1 MAKSPEQITIR
12 EALIE
17 AINTRGLQEAL
28 EFNPE
33 EMALYKDTISKIDNK
48 VIGNTGWKN
57 TMANALKTYLF
68 QWNNITVPGSDQ
80 SILDLPVSEFS
91 KQKGFPILK
100 HVATVMGENPDQF
113 AGRSFLETAFDQAIE
128 RVTDVRPFKPL
139 FADRNGKKLKK
150 KYKLGT
156 PRERPV
162 YNIPNDL
169 PFQLRRIEEGI
180 GKSTNDPLKKITAQF
195 MNFSGHRAEETSRL
209 KIGNFI
215 RRFDTE
221 QGSNYRLKDFN
232 LHAGGWQ
239 LKQGF
244 REAVHFTP
252 LTKILIYNA
261 LEIAR
266 EQGKG
271 PEDLLFPNAAEVDT
285 MIADGLK
292 SHYGVGNIVANVAD
306 EDFVKEGTL
315 SRAFLRRLSKERI
328 LSSAEVFDSKL
339 YDHIRDVVQGITPQ
353 STEFNYM
360 MINGRESQVNIL
372 GKFIDDRIIAYGG
385 HGTIDEFIKSNNL
398 KDIPGLARHFN
409 EVPSSKNIV
418 GGAYHLEF
426 LPNKVQNFIL
436 NEKRIPPIDATGVDF
451 TQVSKDI
458 KETGKGKAKI
468 NKLSL
473 AQTYIEKYNKIVDT
487 AMESGLSEPE
497 ARKKADDMINTMFES
512 ASDKKRNKEIKELQ
526 NFTNKNLDRYGKNIV
541 DNKKID
547 FTGDKDKAAEDFIK
561 GLFDPDSDYFQKF
574 MSEVDDVKT
583 YITDTGEQVM
593 DLMPDRQSNLG
604 KIASAA
610 GAAAVE
616 GLGGRFIKPLTKG
629 YKIAKGAG
637 KLLLPSSTTEGKV
650 DLGMTA
656 IDENLERFK
665 QTPEYQ
671 AQQRKKAATQL
682 LNTEYELQKDE
693 ELAEE
698 DRTLGDKDPKSFK
711 RRKMKEQMGE
721 LFVGG

>member
-17 AINTRGLQEAL
+17 ALNTRGLQEAL

-33 EMALYKDTISKIDNK
+33 EMAKHGNTISKINNE
-48 VIGNTGWKN
+48 VIGGTGWKG

-68 QWNNITVPGSDQ
+68 QWNNITVPGSNQ
-80 SILDLPVSEFS
+80 SVLDLPVSEFS

-100 HVATVMGENPDQF
+100 HVATVMGENQDKF

-128 RVTDVRPFKPL
+128 KVTDVRPFKPL
-139 FADRNGKKLKK
+139 FADRNGKKLKQ

-156 PRERPV
+156 TRERPV

-180 GKSTNDPLKKITAQF
+180 GKNSNDPLKKITAQF

-209 KIGNFI
+209 KIDNFI
-215 RRFDTE
+215 RRQDTE
-221 QGSNYRLKDFN
+221 QGSNYKLKDFN
-232 LHAGGWQ
+232 LHAGGWK

-252 LTKILIYNA
+252 LVKTLIYNA

-271 PEDLLFPNAAEVDT
+271 PDDLLFPNAAEVDT

-306 EDFVKEGTL
+306 EEFVKEGTL

-339 YDHIRDVVQGITPQ
+339 YDHIRDIVQGITPQ

-372 GKFIDDRIIAYGG
+372 GKFMDDRLIAYGG
-385 HGTIDEFIKSNNL
+385 HGTAEEFFKSNNL
-398 KDIPGLARHFN
+398 KTVPSLDQHFN
-409 EVPSSKNIV
+409 DVPQSKNIV
-418 GGAYHLEF
+418 GGGYHLEF
-426 LPNKVQNFIL
+426 LPSKVQKFIL

-451 TQVSKDI
+451 KEVSEDI
-458 KETGKGKAKI
+458 KKTGKAKSET
-468 NKLSL
+468 NKLSM
-473 AQTYIEKYNKIVDT
+473 AQTYMEKYNKLVAT
-487 AMESGLSEPE
+487 AMEGGLSSED
-497 ARKKADDMINTMFES
+497 AKIKADEVINTMFKS
-512 ASDKKRNKEIKELQ
+512 ASDKKRKKEIDDVKT
-526 NFTNKNLDRYGKNIV
+526 FINKDLEEQGKNII
-541 DNKKID
+541 DNNKID
-547 FTGDKDKAAEDFIK
+547 FSGDKSKAADDFIK
-561 GLFDPDSDYFQKF
+561 GLFGGSDDETFQKF
-574 MSEVDDVKT
+574 MSGMDSAKT
-583 YITDTGEQVM
+583 FITDTGEQVM

-604 KIASAA
+604 KIGSAAA
-610 GAAAVE
+610 GAFVE
-616 GLGGRFIKPLTKG
+616 GISRVGVGKVGRAIGATGRFLKPTP
-629 YKIAKGAG
+629 I
-637 KLLLPSSTTEGKV
+637 EGKV
-650 DLGMTA
+650 ELG
-656 IDENLERFK
+656 LEAQGGVMDKFK

-671 AQQRKKAATQL
+671 AEQKRKAAAQMF
-682 LNTEYELQKDE
+682 NTEYELQKDK
-693 ELAEE
+693 ELAKE
-698 DRTLGDKDPKSFK
+698 DRTLGDKDPESFE
-711 RRKMKEQMGE
+711 RRKMNEQMGS

>member
-1 MAKSPEQITIR
+1 MAKSPEQTTIR

-33 EMALYKDTISKIDNK
+33 ELALHSDTISKINNE
-48 VIGNTGWKN
+48 VVGNTGWKN

-68 QWNNITVPGSDQ
+68 QWNNITVPGSNQ
-80 SILDLPVSEFS
+80 SVLDLPVSEFS

-169 PFQLRRIEEGI
+169 PFQLRRIEEAI

-209 KIGNFI
+209 KIDNFI

-221 QGSNYRLKDFN
+221 QGSNYKLKDFN
-232 LHAGGWQ
+232 LHAGGWK

-252 LTKILIYNA
+252 LTKTLIYNA
-261 LEIAR
+261 LEIAK

-328 LSSAEVFDSKL
+328 LSSSEVFDSKL

-360 MINGRESQVNIL
+360 MINRREAQVNIL
-372 GKFIDDRIIAYGG
+372 GKFMDDQIIAYGG
-385 HGTIDEFIKSNNL
+385 HGTVDKFIKSNNL
-398 KDIPGLARHFN
+398 KDIPGLAKHFN
-409 EVPSSKNIV
+409 EVPKSENIV
-418 GGAYHLEF
+418 GGAYHLDF
-426 LPNKVQNFIL
+426 LPDKVQKFIL
-436 NEKRIPPIDATGVDF
+436 DEKRIPPIDATGVDF
-451 TQVSKDI
+451 KQVSKDI

-468 NKLSL
+468 NRLSL
-473 AQTYIEKYNKIVDT
+473 AQTYMDKYNKLVQT
-487 AMESGLSEPE
+487 AMDSGLSEE
-497 ARKKADDMINTMFES
+497 NARSKADDMLNTMFES

-526 NFTNKNLDRYGKNIV
+526 NFTNKKLDRYGKNIV

-547 FTGDKDKAAEDFIK
+547 FTGDREKAAKDFIK
-561 GLFDPDSDYFQKF
+561 GLFDPDNDYFQKF
-574 MSEVDDVKT
+574 MSEVDDVRT
-583 YITDTGEQVM
+583 FVTDTSQQVM
-593 DLMPDRQSNLG
+593 DLMPDKQSNLG
-604 KIASAA
+604 KIAGAA
-610 GAAAVE
+610 GAAVVE
-616 GLGGRFIKPLTKG
+616 GLGGRFIKPIKKAG
-629 YKIAKGAG
+629 KIAKGAG

-650 DLGMTA
+650 DLALTA
-656 IDENLERFK
+656 TEENLERFK
-665 QTPEYQ
+665 QTPEYK
-671 AQQRKKAATQL
+671 AEQRRKAAFKAID
-682 LNTEYELQKDE
+682 NEAKFQKDE
-693 ELAEE
+693 LLPEE
-698 DRTLGDKDPKSFK
+698 DRTVGDRNPTSNVDK
-711 RRKMKEQMGE
+711 QLGE
-721 LFVGG
+721 LGF